1 MNAASCFDPMI
12 RTLAAILPLSLLAAC
27 VAVADP
33 VPSGDGS
40 YWIDSAGSGYED
52 DGYQQA
58 IRFCFE
64 QGKQLIR
71 LDIPG
76 AGGGAGPAAG
86 GEMHF
91 RCVGPG
97 EPGWKEPVG

>member
-1 MNAASCFDPMI
+1 MM
-12 RTLAAILPLSLLAAC
+12 RTLATVLLLPLLAAC

-33 VPSGDGS
+33 VPAGDGS
-40 YWIDSAGSGYED
+40 YWIDSEEGGYDD

-71 LDIPG
+71 LDSSATAGASGPG
-76 AGGGAGPAAG
+76 GAAG
-86 GEMHF
+86 GELHF
-91 RCVGPG
+91 RCAGPG